1 MKILV
6 TGGAGFIGSNTIN
19 SLLARGGCEVICVD
33 DFNDYYDP
41 SIKEKNIESFLTN
54 PRFKLYR
61 ADICDMKKMDEVFSK
76 EKPDK
81 VIHLAARAGVR
92 ESIKKPSLY
101 VNVNVNGTVNMLE
114 LAKKYN
120 IKNFVFA
127 SSSSVYGNQKKLPFS
142 ENDPA
147 AKSVSVYAATKKT
160 GEDIA
165 HLYHRMFGIN
175 ITCLRFFTVYGPAGR
190 PDMAPYKFVR
200 LILNGEQI
208 PKYGDGFSKRDYT
221 YVEDVVA
228 GILAALDKN
237 LPYEIIN
244 LGNSETVSLND
255 FISLIEKLTGK
266 KAKVK
271 KMPMQPGDVLIT
283 YADIAKAKKLL
294 GYKPKTSFEQG
305 MKRFIEWYKKDKIVV
320 ETKIGFVYKKLV
332 QEQKMCSR

>member
-1 MKILV
+1 M
-6 TGGAGFIGSNTIN
+6 
-19 SLLARGGCEVICVD
+19 E
-33 DFNDYYDP
+33 
-41 SIKEKNIESFLTN
+41 
-54 PRFKLYR
+54 
-61 ADICDMKKMDEVFSK
+61 KMDEIFSE

-81 VIHLAARAGVR
+81 IIHLAARAGVR
-92 ESIKKPSLY
+92 ESIEKPSLY
-101 VNVNVNGTVNMLE
+101 AKVNVNGTVNMLE

-120 IKNFVFA
+120 IKNFIFA
-127 SSSSVYGNQKKLPFS
+127 SSSSVYGDQKKLPFS
-142 ENDPA
+142 ESDPA

-160 GEDIA
+160 GEDLA
-165 HLYHRMFGIN
+165 HIYHKMFGIN
-175 ITCLRFFTVYGPAGR
+175 ITCLRFFTVYGPSGR

-228 GILAALDKN
+228 GILSALDKD
-237 LPYEIIN
+237 LPYEVIN

-283 YADIAKAKKLL
+283 YADIGKAKKML

-305 MKRFIEWYKKDKIVV
+305 MKKFIEWYKKDKNVS
-320 ETKIGFVYKKLV
+320 ETRVGFVYKKLV
-332 QEQKMCSR
+332 QEQKMCSK